1 MGDIG
6 FFKKMVKL
14 VTDLSDDNSRGVG
27 AVIVGEYDTILS
39 YGSNTIPEGVNKT
52 KDRVEKPNK
61 YKWIGHAERNAIYSA
76 AKRGVSLDGSTM
88 YCSYFPCSDCARGI
102 IQSGIIELYTTKPDL
117 THNKWGKSWE
127 CALEMFNESKV
138 KINFI

>member
-1 MGDIG
+1 MSDIS
-6 FFKKMVKL
+6 FFKKMVNL

-27 AVIVGEYDTILS
+27 AVIVGKHDTILS

-52 KDRVEKPNK
+52 KDRLGKPNK

-76 AKRGVSLDGSTM
+76 AKRGISLDGSTM

-102 IQSGIIELYTTKPDL
+102 IQSGIVELYTSKPDVN
-117 THNKWGKSWE
+117 HKKWGDSWK
-127 CALEMFNESKV
+127 CALQMFEESGV
-138 KINFI
+138 KIQYI